1 MSQAEGLQPCVCIQ
15 TAYPSVQRET
25 LRCERFNDC
34 LSCSLTGLEAC
45 TGPALLDDADDII
58 AWRFTIQPQDFVD
71 PSVVSTFPG
80 VGMTADEGYTGN
92 KSSV

>member
-34 LSCSLTGLEAC
+34 LSCSLAGLEAC
-45 TGPALLDDADDII
+45 NWAGSA
-58 AWRFTIQPQDFVD
+58 
-71 PSVVSTFPG
+71 
-80 VGMTADEGYTGN
+80 
-92 KSSV
+92 